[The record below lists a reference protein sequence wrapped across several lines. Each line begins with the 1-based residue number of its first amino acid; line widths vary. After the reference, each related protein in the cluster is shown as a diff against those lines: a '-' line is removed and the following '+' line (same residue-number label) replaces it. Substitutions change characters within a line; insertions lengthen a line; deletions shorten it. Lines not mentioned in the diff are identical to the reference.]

1 MTRNQDIRVSDT
13 LGWGEHGVQSSN
25 RSPIG
30 KEVTLVVMCPRVIT
44 EIVGIVD
51 RGRER
56 KFVSWGVGDDTGICK
71 TRDGDLTF
79 LQLRT

>member
-13 LGWGEHGVQSSN
+13 LGWGEHGVQGPDG
-25 RSPIG
+25 SPIG
-30 KEVTLVVMCPRVIT
+30 EKVTLVVMCPRVIT

-51 RGRER
+51 CGGECE
-56 KFVSWGVGDDTGICK
+56 FVGWGVRDDTGICEAGN
-71 TRDGDLTF
+71 GDLTF